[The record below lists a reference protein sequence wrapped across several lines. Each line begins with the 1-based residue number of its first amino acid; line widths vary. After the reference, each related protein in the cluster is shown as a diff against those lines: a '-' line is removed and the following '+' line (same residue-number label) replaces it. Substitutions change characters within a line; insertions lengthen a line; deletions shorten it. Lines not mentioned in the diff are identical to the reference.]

1 MGSVVGRVSTIVK
14 GKVHAALEAME
25 DVNATLDLSLAQQTE
40 MLQKVRRGIV
50 DVVAAKSRLQ
60 VQFDALQERS
70 ARLDAQARQALAAS
84 REDLAR
90 LALARKHDLAP
101 QIQSMHSQLETL
113 QIQQQQLMDGESKVT
128 ARIQAVR
135 ARKTALQ
142 AQYDA
147 ARAQVRL
154 AEATSG
160 ISAKMADVDA
170 AMRRIEDR
178 TEAMWARSKALGELT
193 AAGMLADG
201 SGGDPLQAQLDQITA
216 GSRVEAELAAMRA
229 QLAGGSESLKQLGA

>member
-14 GKVHAALEAME
+14 GKMNAALEALE

-60 VQFDALQERS
+60 VQVDALQVRS
-70 ARLDAQARQALAAS
+70 ARLDGQARQALAAN

-90 LALARKHDLAP
+90 LALARKHDLTP
-101 QIQSMHSQLETL
+101 QLQSMQAQLETL
-113 QIQQQQLMDGESKVT
+113 QTQQQQLMDGEATVA
-128 ARIQAVR
+128 ARIEAFKVR
-135 ARKTALQ
+135 KVALQ

-154 AEATSG
+154 AEVTSG
-160 ISAKMADVDA
+160 LSTKMAGVND